1 MADLTGELIDNRYL
15 LQRILA
21 SGGMA
26 TIYAGLDTRLDRP
39 VAVKIMHPHLANDEA
54 FVSRFIKE
62 AKATAALSHPNI
74 VSIQDQGWNEGGAP
88 AVFIVMELVEG
99 STLRDFL
106 NEQGALSIDQ
116 LFQFLNP
123 VASALS
129 AAHHIGIIHRDIKPE
144 NILIAK
150 DGRVKVADFGLAAGS
165 IIGQTMTA
173 ESSVVLGSVS
183 YLSPE
188 QVQRGIA
195 DARSDIYA
203 LGIVMFEMLAGKK
216 PYDGET
222 PIQIAYK
229 HVNERIPNLRSINED
244 IPEAIAEIVF
254 AATSPNPDQRPKD
267 AEELLNKLRSI
278 QAQID
283 PKRRQ
288 LSLELDIPPAPIS
301 VAKRKNIRGK
311 VKVASAF
318 EGLKEKTSQII
329 SPKQNITSNV
339 LKEDSVATKRR
350 KTSKRVKRNRAIA
363 LLLLLAVIFGVY
375 SILGAGRITVPS
387 LAGMTQKEASATL
400 KVLGLK
406 SEIGEEVFS
415 EDIPVGKVISS
426 TPGGGGK
433 VGKAGSVK
441 LNISKG
447 KERIVIP
454 SLVGLTPDI
463 AIQKLAELGLKAG
476 DTTEIFSALAEK
488 GFVTGTDPKD
498 ASEVKRNSIVNIF
511 VSKGVEQVS
520 LTSYV
525 GKGGEEALSELTDA
539 GFDVTPAYKFSDT
552 ILPGLVISQ
561 DPDSAA
567 QINKGS
573 KVILNISKGP
583 EFIYVPN
590 VISKTANQATL
601 DLENKGLKV
610 VVKGKGTKVVS
621 ISPKQGSKVKA
632 GSTVTI
638 SLG

>member
-106 NEQGALSIDQ
+106 NEQGALSIEQ

-129 AAHHIGIIHRDIKPE
+129 AAHRIGIIHRDIKPE

-165 IIGQTMTA
+165 IIGQTLTA

-229 HVNERIPNLRSINED
+229 HVNERIPNLRTINED
-244 IPEAIAEIVF
+244 IPEAIADIVF

-288 LSLELDIPPAPIS
+288 LSLELDIPPAAIS
-301 VAKRKNIRGK
+301 VAKSKKSRGK

-318 EGLKEKTSQII
+318 EGLKEKTSQVIA
-329 SPKQNITSNV
+329 P
-339 LKEDSVATKRR
+339 KEDSVATKRR

-363 LLLLLAVIFGVY
+363 LVALIGIIYGVY
-375 SILGAGRITVPS
+375 AILGAGRITVPS

-400 KVLGLK
+400 KELGLK

-433 VGKAGSVK
+433 VGKAGLVK

-447 KERIVIP
+447 KERILIP
-454 SLVGLTPDI
+454 SLVGLTPDV
-463 AIQKLAELGLKAG
+463 AIQKLADLGLKAG

-488 GFVTGTDPKD
+488 GFVVGTDPKD
-498 ASEVKRNSIVNIF
+498 ASEVKRNSIVNIL

-520 LTSYV
+520 LISYA

-539 GFDVTPAYKFSDT
+539 GFDVSPAYKFSDT
-552 ILPGLVISQ
+552 ILPGFVISQ
-561 DPDSAA
+561 EPDSAA

-573 KVILNISKGP
+573 KVVLNISKGP
-583 EFIYVPN
+583 EFVYIPN
-590 VISKTANQATL
+590 VISKSANQATL

>member
-106 NEQGALSIDQ
+106 NEQGVLSIEQ

-123 VASALS
+123 VVSALA
-129 AAHHIGIIHRDIKPE
+129 AAHRIGIIHRDIKPE

-165 IIGQTMTA
+165 IIGQTLTA

-203 LGIVMFEMLAGKK
+203 LGIVMFEMLIGKK

-229 HVNERIPNLRSINED
+229 HVNERIPNLQSINEG
-244 IPEAIAEIVF
+244 IPAAIAELVH

-267 AEELLNKLRSI
+267 AEDLLNKLRSI

-288 LSLELDIPPAPIS
+288 LSLELDIPPAATS
-301 VAKRKNIRGK
+301 VSKSKKSRGK
-311 VKVASAF
+311 VRVTSAF
-318 EGLKEKTSQII
+318 EGLKEKTSQVAT
-329 SPKQNITSNV
+329 P
-339 LKEDSVATKRR
+339 KEDSVATKRR
-350 KTSKRVKRNRAIA
+350 KTSRRVKRNRAIA
-363 LLLLLAVIFGVY
+363 FLLLIAIIFGGY
-375 SILGAGRITVPS
+375 RLLSAGRITVPS
-387 LAGMTQKEASATL
+387 LAGMTQKEATATL
-400 KVLGLK
+400 QTLGLK
-406 SEIGEEVFS
+406 SAVGEEIFS

-426 TPGGGGK
+426 SPGGGGK
-433 VGKAGSVK
+433 VGKAGTVK

-447 KERIVIP
+447 KERIIIP
-454 SLVGLTPDI
+454 SLVGLTPDV

-476 DTTEIFSALAEK
+476 DTTEIFSALADK
-488 GFVTGTDPKD
+488 GFVVGTDPKD
-498 ASEVKRNSIVNIF
+498 ASEVKRNSIVNILI
-511 VSKGVEQVS
+511 SKGFEQVS
-520 LTSYV
+520 LSSYV
-525 GKGGEEALSELTDA
+525 GKSGEQALSELTDA
-539 GFDVTPAYKFSDT
+539 GFDVTPAYKFSDS

-561 DPDSAA
+561 DPDNAA

-573 KVILNISKGP
+573 KVVLSISKGP
-583 EFIYVPN
+583 EFIFVPN
-590 VISKTANQATL
+590 VISKTQNQATL
-601 DLENKGLKV
+601 DLENQGLKV

>member
-1 MADLTGELIDNRYL
+1 VADLTGELIDNRYL

-106 NEQGALSIDQ
+106 NEQGALSIAQ

-129 AAHHIGIIHRDIKPE
+129 AAHRIGIIHRDIKPE

-165 IIGQTMTA
+165 IIGQTLTA

-229 HVNERIPNLRSINED
+229 HVNERIPNLRTINED
-244 IPEAIAEIVF
+244 IPEAIADIVF

-288 LSLELDIPPAPIS
+288 LSLELDIPPAAIS
-301 VAKRKNIRGK
+301 VAKSKKSRGK

-318 EGLKEKTSQII
+318 EGLKEKTSQVIA
-329 SPKQNITSNV
+329 P
-339 LKEDSVATKRR
+339 KEDSVATKRR

-363 LLLLLAVIFGVY
+363 LVALIGIIYGVY
-375 SILGAGRITVPS
+375 AILGAGRITVPS

-400 KVLGLK
+400 KELGLK

-433 VGKAGSVK
+433 VGKAGLVK

-454 SLVGLTPDI
+454 SLVGLTPDV
-463 AIQKLAELGLKAG
+463 AIQKLADLGLKAG

-488 GFVTGTDPKD
+488 GFVVGTDPKD
-498 ASEVKRNSIVNIF
+498 ASEVKRNSIVNIL

-520 LTSYV
+520 LISYA

-539 GFDVTPAYKFSDT
+539 GFDVSPAYKFSDT
-552 ILPGLVISQ
+552 ILPGFVISQ
-561 DPDSAA
+561 EPDSAA

-573 KVILNISKGP
+573 KVVLNISKGP
-583 EFIYVPN
+583 EFVYIPN
-590 VISKTANQATL
+590 VISKSANQATL

>member
-54 FVSRFIKE
+54 FVGRFIKE

-106 NEQGALSIDQ
+106 NEQGVLSVEQ

-123 VASALS
+123 VVSALA
-129 AAHHIGIIHRDIKPE
+129 AAHRIGIIHRDIKPE

-150 DGRVKVADFGLAAGS
+150 DGRIKVADFGLAAGS
-165 IIGQTMTA
+165 IIGQTLTA

-229 HVNERIPNLRSINED
+229 HVNERIPNLQSIKEN
-244 IPEAIAEIVF
+244 IPAALAEIVYS
-254 AATSPNPDQRPKD
+254 ATSPNPDQRPKD
-267 AEELLNKLRSI
+267 AEDLLNKLRSI

-288 LSLELDIPPAPIS
+288 LSLELDIPPAAFS
-301 VAKRKNIRGK
+301 VAKSKKSRGK

-318 EGLKEKTSQII
+318 EGLKEKTSQVIA
-329 SPKQNITSNV
+329 P
-339 LKEDSVATKRR
+339 KEDSVATKRR
-350 KTSKRVKRNRAIA
+350 KTSRRVKRNRAIA
-363 LLLLLAVIFGVY
+363 FLLLIVIIFGGY
-375 SILGAGRITVPS
+375 TLLGAGKISVPS
-387 LAGMTQKEASATL
+387 LAGMTQKEAAATL
-400 KVLGLK
+400 QGLGLK
-406 SEIGEEVFS
+406 SVVGEEIFS
-415 EDIPVGKVISS
+415 EDIPVGNVISS
-426 TPGGGGK
+426 SPGGGGK
-433 VGKAGSVK
+433 VGKSGTVK

-447 KERIVIP
+447 KERIIIP
-454 SLVGLTPDI
+454 SLVGLTPDV
-463 AIQKLAELGLKAG
+463 AIQKLADLGLKAG

-488 GFVTGTDPKD
+488 GFVVGTDPKD
-498 ASEVKRNSIVNIF
+498 SSEVKRNSIVNILI
-511 VSKGVEQVS
+511 SKGVEQIS
-520 LTSYV
+520 LSSYV
-525 GKGGEEALSELTDA
+525 GKGGEQALSELTDA
-539 GFDVTPAYKFSDT
+539 GFDVSPAYKFSDT

-561 DPDSAA
+561 TPDSAV
-567 QINKGS
+567 QISKGS
-573 KVILNISKGP
+573 KIVLVISKGP
-583 EFIYVPN
+583 EFIFVPN
-590 VISKTANQATL
+590 VISKTQNQATL
-601 DLENKGLKV
+601 DLENQGLKV
-610 VVKGKGTKVVS
+610 VVKGKGTKVIS

>member
-106 NEQGALSIDQ
+106 NEQGKLSIEQ

-123 VASALS
+123 VVSALS
-129 AAHHIGIIHRDIKPE
+129 AAHRIGIIHRDIKPE

-203 LGIVMFEMLAGKK
+203 LGIVMFEMLAGMK

-229 HVNERIPNLRSINED
+229 HVNERIPNLQTINEE
-244 IPEAIAEIVF
+244 IPDGIAEIVF

-267 AEELLNKLRSI
+267 AEDLLNKLRSI

-301 VAKRKNIRGK
+301 VAKPKKIRGK

-329 SPKQNITSNV
+329 APKQIAP
-339 LKEDSVATKRR
+339 KEDSVATKRR

-363 LLLLLAVIFGVY
+363 LVLLLGIIFGIY
-375 SILGAGRITVPS
+375 SILGAGRVTVPS
-387 LAGMTQKEASATL
+387 LAGMTQKEAMATL
-400 KVLGLK
+400 ADLGLK
-406 SEIGEEVFS
+406 SEVGEEVFS

-433 VGKAGSVK
+433 VGKAGIVK

-454 SLVGLTPDI
+454 SLVGLTPDV

-476 DTTEIFSALAEK
+476 DTTEIFSPLAEK
-488 GFVTGTDPKD
+488 GFVAATDPKIS
-498 ASEVKRNSIVNIF
+498 SEVKRNSIVNIF
-511 VSKGVEQVS
+511 VSKGVEQIA
-520 LTSYV
+520 LISYV
-525 GKGGEEALSELTDA
+525 GKSGEEALSELTDA
-539 GFDVTPAYKFSDT
+539 GFDVSPAYKFSDS

-573 KVILNISKGP
+573 KVTLNISKGP
-583 EFIYVPN
+583 EFVYVPN
-590 VISKTANQATL
+590 VISKSANQATL

>member
-26 TIYAGLDTRLDRP
+26 TIYAALDTRLDRP
-39 VAVKIMHPHLANDEA
+39 VAVKIMHPHLANDET

-106 NEQGALSIDQ
+106 NEQGALSTEQ

-123 VASALS
+123 VVSALS
-129 AAHHIGIIHRDIKPE
+129 AAHRIGIIHRDIKPE

-150 DGRVKVADFGLAAGS
+150 DGRVKVADFGLAAGAV
-165 IIGQTMTA
+165 IGQTLTA

-195 DARSDIYA
+195 DARSDVYA

-229 HVNERIPNLRSINED
+229 HVNERIPNLRTINEN

-254 AATSPNPDQRPKD
+254 AATAPNPDQRPKD

-278 QAQID
+278 QTQID

-288 LSLELDIPPAPIS
+288 LSLELDIPPAAIS
-301 VAKRKNIRGK
+301 VAKSKKGRSK
-311 VKVASAF
+311 VKVTSAF

-329 SPKQNITSNV
+329 SPKQV
-339 LKEDSVATKRR
+339 VAKEDSVTTKRR
-350 KTSKRVKRNRAIA
+350 KTSRRVKRNRVIA
-363 LLLLLAVIFGVY
+363 LLILISIVYGVY
-375 SILGAGRITVPS
+375 TILGAGRITVPS
-387 LAGMTQKEASATL
+387 LAGMTEKEATATL
-400 KVLGLK
+400 QSIGLK

-433 VGKAGSVK
+433 VDKAGTVK

-447 KERIVIP
+447 KERIIIP
-454 SLVGLTPDI
+454 SLVGLTPDV
-463 AIQKLAELGLKAG
+463 AIQKLADLGLAAG
-476 DTTEIFSALAEK
+476 NTTEIFSALADK
-488 GFVTGTDPKD
+488 GFVVGTDPKN

-525 GKGGEEALSELTDA
+525 GKGGEEALSELTNA
-539 GFDVTPAYKFSDT
+539 GFDVSPTYKFSDT

-561 DPDSAA
+561 DPESAA

-573 KVILNISKGP
+573 KVVLNISKGP
-583 EFIYVPN
+583 EFVYVPN
-590 VISKTANQATL
+590 VISKSQNQATL